1 MREHAVLV
9 PSRDSPLLTGVRAEP
24 RHTDSRHRSRAA
36 GRGPRGEGRDAP
48 PGLPLVLR
56 EDVDAERNA
65 SCFPSLS
72 VTALRSLPAYD
83 ACFMF

>member
-1 MREHAVLV
+1 MDLNNAPLAMV
-9 PSRDSPLLTGVRAEP
+9 PMG
-24 RHTDSRHRSRAA
+24 DSRKETEGSVAA
-36 GRGPRGEGRDAP
+36 AEEVPAAP
-48 PGLPLVLR
+48 AAAVW